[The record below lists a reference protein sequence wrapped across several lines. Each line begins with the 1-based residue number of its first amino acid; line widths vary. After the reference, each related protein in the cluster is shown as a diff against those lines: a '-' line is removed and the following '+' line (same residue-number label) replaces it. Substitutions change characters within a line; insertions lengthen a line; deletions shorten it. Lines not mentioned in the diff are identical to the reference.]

1 MGDDSRQCLKMRP
14 LIAHISHCRSLS
26 IPSIRCRSLSR
37 ISRTSAVTIVQWL
50 PAVATLGLKH
60 RRGPLPESL
69 TLVSRRNPNTAEV
82 DPIQALLS
90 AMAVHL
96 LPWPRLP
103 RMAWCQ
109 APHHRRAITAHA
121 ALILIASLTVH
132 VWRGLIA
139 WLKHHLCCRNS
150 SSIPCITCSSNR
162 CPGPCILL
170 VERSGLNLV
179 EGQGALLDDSR
190 KSACICNSMPI
201 RSVGQAA
208 SICCRDPLQIKVL
221 TLRPVWRSLSR
232 GLSAARQVA
241 IAPPTQIIAASSVQG
256 VVA

>member
-26 IPSIRCRSLSR
+26 MPSIRSRSLSR

-69 TLVSRRNPNTAEV
+69 TSVSRQNPNTAEV

-90 AMAVHL
+90 VMAVHL

-109 APHHRRAITAHA
+109 APHHRRAITVH
-121 ALILIASLTVH
+121 ALILIA
-132 VWRGLIA
+132 WP
-139 WLKHHLCCRNS
+139 KHHLCCRNS

-241 IAPPTQIIAASSVQG
+241 IAPPTHIIAASSVQG